1 MSRYS
6 ATKQDIE
13 GIVLLGARDFGRC
26 PLASSL
32 HPALWPVGDTPALE
46 RLLRHLSHHGIKRA
60 TVCSNGDASML
71 QRSIVS
77 TDSME
82 LRFLDEPL
90 PAGSAGCIRDAASG
104 DPNSLLL
111 VLHAGMVLPP
121 NFTELIHVHHKAKA
135 DLTVMFEPC
144 PQSCGAANRIAEIY
158 VCKPA
163 VLKFIPQ
170 EGYCDIKE
178 GLIPEM
184 VRAGKSVHAATLS
197 KPTGSFRDRT
207 GYLMAIGCY
216 LENTHNQNKDFSG
229 MRHQSHEN
237 IWLDDTASLD
247 PSARIIG
254 PVIIM
259 NNAVIA
265 EKTIVFGPTV
275 IGPGVTVSKNA
286 LIESSVFWN
295 GSCIGQNCL
304 VRNCVVDYEAK
315 VLKNTVLNHQAIS
328 YRQNGRLENALGKTT
343 SLVNANANE
352 FNAAARSL
360 IGRVVTRLPAWTQSA
375 KFKMN
380 ALRAL
385 AVAVLTGVF
394 FWSYWPTFEEL
405 WSIWLKSDEYS
416 SGLLVPLLALYVL
429 WARRR
434 KIARSSVQPSL
445 WGLLAFIVAQL
456 VREFGS
462 FFMYASAERLSLV
475 LAIAGLALLLFGW
488 QMLWKLGPVLL
499 FLCLMLPLPRPVHNS
514 VTLPLQNLATAS
526 SVFSLEMMGYPVVRE
541 GNIIRINETTI
552 AVAEACNGLRMVT
565 AFFVVAGLVVLL
577 VRHSWWQ
584 KIIVLLSS
592 LPTALLCN
600 TVRLTLTAIAFTALT
615 GENWERIFHDF
626 GGYAM
631 MPLALAV
638 VLLELWLFTKLTTVP
653 EKSKQEIITRKLK
666 N

>member
-1 MSRYS
+1 MTKYR
-6 ATKQDIE
+6 ATKQNIE
-13 GIVLLGARDFGRC
+13 VIVLLGPRDFGRC

-32 HPALWPVGDTPALE
+32 HPALWPVGDTPAVE
-46 RLLRHLSHHGIKRA
+46 RLLQHLSRHGIKRA
-60 TVCSNGDASML
+60 TVCSNGDVSML
-71 QRSIVS
+71 RRSIAG
-77 TDSME
+77 TNSME
-82 LRFLDEPL
+82 LSFLDEPL

-121 NFTELIHVHHKAKA
+121 SFTELIHLHRKAKA
-135 DLTVMFEPC
+135 DLTIMFEPC
-144 PQSCGAANRIAEIY
+144 TQSGAANQIAEIY
-158 VCKPA
+158 ICEPA
-163 VLKFIPQ
+163 VLKCIPQ

-207 GYLMAIGCY
+207 GYLRAIGYY
-216 LENTHNQNKDFSG
+216 LENSRNEAKDFLG
-229 MRHQSHEN
+229 MRHRGQEN
-237 IWLDDTASLD
+237 IWLADTASFD
-247 PSARIIG
+247 PSARIVG

-259 NNAVIA
+259 DNAVVA
-265 EKTIVFGPTV
+265 EKTIIFGPTV
-275 IGPGVTVSKNA
+275 IGPSVTVGKNA

-295 GSCIGQNCL
+295 GSRIGQNCR
-304 VRNCVVDYEAK
+304 VRDCVVDYETEIPR
-315 VLKNTVLNHQAIS
+315 NTVLSHRAIS
-328 YRQNGRLENALGKTT
+328 FRHNGRLENALSKTK
-343 SLVNANANE
+343 SLVNANANKLTG
-352 FNAAARSL
+352 AARSL
-360 IGRVVTRLPAWTQSA
+360 IGRAITKLPAWTESA
-375 KFKMN
+375 KFRMN
-380 ALRAL
+380 TLRAL
-385 AVAVLTGVF
+385 AVAVLTVVF

-434 KIARSSVQPSL
+434 KIVRTSVQPSL
-445 WGLLAFIVAQL
+445 WGLLTFIVAQL

-462 FFMYASAERLSLV
+462 FFLYASAERLSLI
-475 LAIAGLALLLFGW
+475 LAIAGLTLLLFGW
-488 QMLWKLGPVLL
+488 QILWKVGPVLL
-499 FLCLMLPLPRPVHNS
+499 FLCLMLPLPRPLHNS
-514 VTLPLQNLATAS
+514 VTLPLQSLATAS
-526 SVFSLEMMGYPVVRE
+526 SVFCLEMMGYPVARE
-541 GNIIRINETTI
+541 GNIIHINETTV

-577 VRHSWWQ
+577 VRRLWWE
-584 KIIVLLSS
+584 KMIVLLSS

-600 TVRLTLTAIAFTALT
+600 TIRLTVTAIAFTVLT
-615 GENWERIFHDF
+615 GGNWERVFHDF

-638 VLLELWLFTKLTTVP
+638 VLLELWLFAKLTTIP
-653 EKSKQEIITRKLK
+653 EKSKQKIITRKLK